1 MILITHDHEIAAHG
15 NRIVQF
21 HDGLVVRD
29 ETSAGERVTGAAPAA
44 EVLQ

>member
-29 ETSAGERVTGAAPAA
+29 GAHAGGRTTGDVPAV